1 MHNRDSMWHKNVQ
14 YVTLPRTDPELEFG
28 AQL

>member
-14 YVTLPRTDPELEFG
+14 YVTLHSTDPELECG

>member
-1 MHNRDSMWHKNVQ
+1 MYSRHSMWHKKFY
-14 YVTLPRTDPELEFG
+14 YVTLYSTDPELECG